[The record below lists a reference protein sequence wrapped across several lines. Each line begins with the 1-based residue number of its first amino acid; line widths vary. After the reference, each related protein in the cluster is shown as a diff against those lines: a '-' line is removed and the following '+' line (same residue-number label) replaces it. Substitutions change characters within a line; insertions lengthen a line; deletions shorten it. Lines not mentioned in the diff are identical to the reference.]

1 MRPPQCFWL
10 LTQSCILLL
19 ISWTQIQDNDLD
31 SQGARDVLH
40 FLCAGLARCGDGFPH
55 FYPLIDHDMC
65 ARLDTKRVMNAC

>member
-10 LTQSCILLL
+10 LTQSCILLF

-31 SQGARDVLH
+31 SQGAQNAALPVCRV
-40 FLCAGLARCGDGFPH
+40 GEVWGWIPH